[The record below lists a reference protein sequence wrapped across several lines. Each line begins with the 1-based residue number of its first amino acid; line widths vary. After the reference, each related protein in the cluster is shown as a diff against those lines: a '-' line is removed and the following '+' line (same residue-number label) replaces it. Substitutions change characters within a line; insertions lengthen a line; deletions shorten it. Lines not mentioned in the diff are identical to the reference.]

1 MLHTKSAQ
9 RGFSDQKSVG
19 TCERQEEKF
28 TIENIMQRNND
39 RLSVKWKGAI
49 IIHSIARLI

>member
-28 TIENIMQRNND
+28 TIENTMQRNND